1 MSQEPQNKQEG
12 QPSHLIPW
20 AIAIFFIS
28 LLSACFIAN
37 CLVTHYS
44 FLHCR
49 RRMGMFKL
57 PEYYRKIT
65 CTKEESKL
73 KGSTWN
79 CCPTGWRSFQDS
91 CYLPLNDNKTWAKSE
106 RNCTDMGAHLVTIT
120 SEAEQNFI
128 VQFLDRR
135 FSYFLGL
142 TDEDHEGQWSWVDK
156 TPFDPHIVFWHEGE
170 PNNYKQNENCVI
182 LVNVQDK
189 WAWNDFPCNF
199 ERRRICKLPGT
210 TFN

>member
-1 MSQEPQNKQEG
+1 MSREPQNKQEG

-57 PEYYRKIT
+57 PEYYTKIT

-79 CCPTGWRSFQDS
+79 CCPTGWRSFQDN

-128 VQFLDRR
+128 IQLLDRR

-156 TPFDPHIVFWHEGE
+156 TPFDPHIVQGFLSCIRRTREFTGQRVSSLKE
-170 PNNYKQNENCVI
+170 TT
-182 LVNVQDK
+182 K
-189 WAWNDFPCNF
+189 WGNDDSG
-199 ERRRICKLPGT
+199 LPT
-210 TFN
+210 HASVCL